1 MNQPQLALKTFFK
14 TFKFSVYEY
23 LSCICV
29 CVPAMKEVR
38 RESSGTGV
46 IDSCEPPYGCW
57 EQVFSHLCAPR
68 LKIFLLHLS
77 TVCVHCLL
85 SHLAG
90 SQSLFL
96 RECPLNVLEFV
107 TPGKDHR
114 LNLIIIKG
122 FID

>member
-1 MNQPQLALKTFFK
+1 M
-14 TFKFSVYEY
+14 
-23 LSCICV
+23 
-29 CVPAMKEVR
+29 CVPECMCAQCLWMPNEGI
-38 RESSGTGV
+38 ESLGTGV

-96 RECPLNVLEFV
+96 LSGMRECPLNVLEFV